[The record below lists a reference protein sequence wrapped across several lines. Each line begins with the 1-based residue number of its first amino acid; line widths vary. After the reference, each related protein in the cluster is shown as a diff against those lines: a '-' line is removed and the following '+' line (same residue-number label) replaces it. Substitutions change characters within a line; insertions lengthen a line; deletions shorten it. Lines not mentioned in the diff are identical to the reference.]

1 MCKSF
6 DLLANAYKIN
16 AFVINALKNKW
27 IYLNA
32 QIDLIYSQ
40 MHIKLIHLFKCAI
53 RFDLVVNTYVTQ
65 PYRIVLNV
73 LQITLFRHIW
83 SLNHRVTGLRW
94 TGLK

>member
-6 DLLANAYKIN
+6 DLLANAYKII

-40 MHIKLIHLFKCAI
+40 MHIK
-53 RFDLVVNTYVTQ
+53 
-65 PYRIVLNV
+65 
-73 LQITLFRHIW
+73 
-83 SLNHRVTGLRW
+83 
-94 TGLK
+94 